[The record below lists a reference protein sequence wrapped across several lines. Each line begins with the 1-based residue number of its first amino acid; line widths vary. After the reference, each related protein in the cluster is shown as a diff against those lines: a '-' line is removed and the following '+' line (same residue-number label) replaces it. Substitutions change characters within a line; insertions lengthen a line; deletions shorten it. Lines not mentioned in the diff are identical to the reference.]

1 VPYQTNTQSILLFKE
16 EVIEEEK
23 ESNQFAKDSAVTTH
37 AVSFKDVAG
46 TSQLSF
52 VLLVIRGFSMTK
64 KACRF
69 AANLKLLLLLLS
81 LEDRTIIMEDLLMVV
96 EESEEKER
104 DEAEALCHF

>member
-1 VPYQTNTQSILLFKE
+1 LFCALPTSNTQSILLFKE

-37 AVSFKDVAG
+37 VVSFKDVAG
-46 TSQLSF
+46 ITSQLSF
-52 VLLVIRGFSMTK
+52 VLLVIRGFSMTR

-81 LEDRTIIMEDLLMVV
+81 LED
-96 EESEEKER
+96 
-104 DEAEALCHF
+104 